1 MEVRQRACDS
11 VYVLINGR
19 MIAHIN
25 TNHFLNDE
33 EKDELL
39 RMVEKLNEA

>member
-1 MEVRQRACDS
+1 MEVRQRNAES
-11 VYVLINGR
+11 VYVIWNGR

-33 EKDELL
+33 EKTKLL
-39 RMVEKLNEA
+39 DLIGELNET

>member
-1 MEVRQRACDS
+1 MEVRQRAYDS
-11 VYVLINGR
+11 VYVLFNGR

-25 TNHFLNDE
+25 TNHFLSDE

-39 RMVEKLNEA
+39 RMVKKLNEA